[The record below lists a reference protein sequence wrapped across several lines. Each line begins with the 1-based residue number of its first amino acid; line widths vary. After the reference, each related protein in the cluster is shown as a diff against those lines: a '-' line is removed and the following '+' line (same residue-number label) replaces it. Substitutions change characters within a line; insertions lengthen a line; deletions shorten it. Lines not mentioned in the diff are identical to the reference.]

1 MSNFIDIGIREV
13 IRTIKLHKYRYRDDK
28 DYVKKIDEYERTLVA
43 TLNEIENIEL
53 QMELNMKHSDNLSIH
68 ELTGILENGI
78 GGLIYYYYG
87 IKNYLSTVSNTL
99 HNREMREFYEMN
111 QLMKKLGDV
120 ENNSDFKEE
129 ILKIYKGE
137 DNENT
142 ND

>member
-1 MSNFIDIGIREV
+1 MSNFIDIGIRNIV
-13 IRTIKLHKYRYRDDK
+13 RTIKLHKYRYRDDE
-28 DYVKKIDEYERTLVA
+28 DYVKKIDEYERSLIA

-53 QMELNMKHSDNLSIH
+53 QIELGMKHSDDMSIH
-68 ELTGILENGI
+68 ELTDTLENGI
-78 GGLIYYYYG
+78 GGLIYYYYA

-111 QLMKKLGDV
+111 KLMKKLSDV
-120 ENNSDFKEE
+120 EKNSDFKEE

>member
-1 MSNFIDIGIREV
+1 MSNFISIGIRSV
-13 IRTIKLHKYRYRDDK
+13 VRNIKLHKYKYRDDK
-28 DYVKKIDEYERTLVA
+28 DYIKKIDEYERTLVA

-99 HNREMREFYEMN
+99 HNRDMREFHEISK
-111 QLMKKLGDV
+111 LMEKLSNT
-120 ENNSDFKEE
+120 EEYSKFKEE
-129 ILKIYKGE
+129 ILSLWEGGKDVSE
-137 DNENT
+137 D
-142 ND
+142 